1 MAGSNYNL
9 EITGDN
15 STFKRVVSDSMKQ
28 LDDLSKKT
36 GGAFASISGQMG
48 NMSGLLST
56 IKGLPG
62 PLMAVGAAASAASLA
77 FAAFDKTRDTVK
89 NLNELSTASGITVE
103 NLQKMASAFKGAGID
118 MEGFADINQDVLDK
132 LGDGVRDGS
141 GVIEDLRAY
150 GVELSQLDPLL
161 DQADGGLK
169 AIINTFYQLKDAG
182 KTQAE
187 IVNAMEAMGSNAA
200 KLIPQLSA
208 LGSEEEALSKLA
220 NANAN
225 ISNEQAEAYA
235 KYEQAVATL
244 STEIDDFMVDA
255 MTPLVDLLNE
265 GFDAFEDVKNIINAI
280 ETGDSQN
287 QLKALRE
294 EYGLLVDIIQTF
306 LSLDGMVQKVSNAF
320 DRSQD
325 AVAKFGYEGR
335 QWVENK
341 TGIKNYSPV
350 GSPQWLQEQKDNRN
364 APQLDANLSFAID
377 QANANAGASNI
388 KSRSEIK
395 GEGRFKNK
403 DDEADKAKKAKSM
416 SDAAKKAS
424 QEMAKQLAERKAML
438 AEINT
443 INMSLYTQQASTF
456 AAESQQ
462 AEANVAKLQELLG
475 KGVITQ
481 QEFEAKRKAIIDQSS
496 FNLEQT
502 LLGTTDGDL
511 STILAGINQVYADQ
525 NANLKSQL
533 DARLITQEQYNQKL
547 ELNEQMHTARM
558 YEFQVA
564 KDTSLQ
570 ALREL
575 GFTTDEENF
584 QMEMEKMDEQF
595 EKLQADNQARY
606 DAQIIS
612 YEEFLASKARLE
624 DVYAAK
630 STQLENDRMKS
641 NLAIGE
647 SLATSMQGIFS
658 GAFGEQSKAAKAA
671 FVVSKSLAI
680 AQSTMDAHS
689 AATKALATYPQPMGG
704 IMAGAA
710 YAQVLAQVASIKS
723 TNLTGMAHDGIDTVP
738 EEGTWL
744 LQKGERVVDNRT
756 NQDLKDFLRD
766 GSGSGAGPIEI
777 NAPLNISG
785 NVDSSDRMVMDAIN
799 RYPEEVARMV
809 EKAQSKRM

>member
-15 STFKRVVSDSMKQ
+15 NKFKRVVSDSMKQ

-48 NMSGLLST
+48 NMSGLLSS
-56 IKGLPG
+56 IKGLPA

-77 FAAFDKTRDTVK
+77 FDAFNKSRDQVAD
-89 NLNELSTASGITVE
+89 LNKLSTATGLTVE
-103 NLQKMASAFKGAGID
+103 ELQKITNAFKATGIE
-118 MEGFADINQDVLDK
+118 MEQFTAINQDTLDK
-132 LGDGVRDGS
+132 LADGVKDGS
-141 GVIEDLRAY
+141 GIVQDLKDYGIEVQQY
-150 GVELSQLDPLL
+150 SEFIN
-161 DQADGGLK
+161 QANGGLK
-169 AIINTFYQLKDAG
+169 AVIRTFYEMQAAG
-182 KTQAE
+182 KSQAE
-187 IVNAMEAMGSNAA
+187 MINMMEAMGSDAS
-200 KLIPQLSA
+200 KLIPILKN
-208 LGSEEEALSKLA
+208 LGSEQLALQHINGQSVTVTNEMAESYKAYETALSKMSTEVDALRNDA
-220 NANAN
+220 MVPFVEIMTDILEDGGKVIQIINSIRTDDSQEN
-225 ISNEQAEAYA
+225 IKRLTKEFGALAEAIKFVADTWDMLTGLEHWLDDA
-235 KYEQAVATL
+235 KNKSQSWIADGLA
-244 STEIDDFMVDA
+244 SA
-255 MTPLVDLLNE
+255 SNN
-265 GFDAFEDVKNIINAI
+265 AFGTNFK
-280 ETGDSQN
+280 TDSMI
-287 QLKALRE
+287 K
-294 EYGLLVDIIQTF
+294 
-306 LSLDGMVQKVSNAF
+306 SNAQISAR
-320 DRSQD
+320 DYDISGPTPQGD
-325 AVAKFGYEGR
+325 WKPAAPKAPDPNVNMY
-335 QWVENK
+335 NK
-341 TGIKNYSPV
+341 
-350 GSPQWLQEQKDNRN
+350 EDN
-364 APQLDANLSFAID
+364 
-377 QANANAGASNI
+377 
-388 KSRSEIK
+388 
-395 GEGRFKNK
+395 
-403 DDEADKAKKAKSM
+403 DKAKKAKSAQ
-416 SDAAKKAS
+416 DAAKKAAA
-424 QEMAKQLAERKAML
+424 EMAKQLAERKAML

-443 INMSLYTQQASTF
+443 INQSLYTQQASTF

-462 AEANVAKLQELLG
+462 AEANVAKLQELLS
-475 KGVITQ
+475 KGIITQ
-481 QEFEAKRKAIIDQSS
+481 QEFETKRKAIVDQSS

-511 STILAGINQVYADQ
+511 STILAGINQVYTDT
-525 NANLKSQL
+525 NNNLKSQL
-533 DARLITQEQYNQKL
+533 EARLITQEQYNQKL

-564 KDTSLQ
+564 KDNSLQ

-641 NLAIGE
+641 NLAVGE
-647 SLATSMQGIFS
+647 SLATSMQGIFA

-766 GSGSGAGPIEI
+766 GSGSGGNPIEI